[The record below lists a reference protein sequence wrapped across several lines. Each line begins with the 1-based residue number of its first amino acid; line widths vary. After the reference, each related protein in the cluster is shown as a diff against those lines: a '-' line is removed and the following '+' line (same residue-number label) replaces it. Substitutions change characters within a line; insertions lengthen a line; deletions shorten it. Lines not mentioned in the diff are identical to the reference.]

1 MNDKNP
7 RTKIFLYWYRLNII
21 LSITIYEYVFNI
33 HCKDICMSF
42 IVKSVIECFAMI
54 YTLVFNDAL
63 KKTSAYMSRRSRE
76 LF

>member
-1 MNDKNP
+1 MNDNFMRMKN
-7 RTKIFLYWYRLNII
+7 FLYWYRLNNI

-33 HCKDICMSF
+33 HCKDICISF

-63 KKTSAYMSRRSRE
+63 KKTSA
-76 LF
+76 